1 MSETLFDYED
11 RRFREEV
18 LYLLRQLA
26 EYQGII
32 PFDEKDRRRHVDPD
46 WDGCVSEDPHAALE
60 AVLRDSDEKL
70 EDSTAPAEEKTA
82 KGRYKRPR
90 LDWSKLDSRVAELG
104 QLQTL
109 ARKRAQAY
117 KDPKSIATAKAD
129 AAKFLAQADRRR
141 NAIYREI
148 DQGRA
153 ELVDGVLYDLRSGVR
168 APWDASLFV
177 TK

>member
-1 MSETLFDYED
+1 MSESLFDYEN
-11 RRFREEV
+11 RRFRDEV

-46 WDGCVSEDPHAALE
+46 WDGCVSEDPQAFLEAALHDPGEKFE
-60 AVLRDSDEKL
+60 AP
-70 EDSTAPAEEKTA
+70 APAEAKTA

-90 LDWSKLDSRVAELG
+90 LDWSKLDSRVEELG

-109 ARKRAQAY
+109 ARKKAQAY
-117 KDPKSIATAKAD
+117 KDPKSIAAAKAD

>member
-1 MSETLFDYED
+1 MSETLFDYQNRLRD
-11 RRFREEV
+11 EEI

-26 EYQGII
+26 DYQGII
-32 PFDEKDRRRHVDPD
+32 PFDEKDRRRHVDPH

-70 EDSTAPAEEKTA
+70 EDTTAPAEEKTA

-90 LDWSKLDSRVAELG
+90 LDWSKLDSRVEELG
-104 QLQTL
+104 RLQTY
-109 ARKRAQAY
+109 ARKMAETY
-117 KDPKSIATAKAD
+117 KEPKSIAAAKAD

-153 ELVDGVLYDLRSGVR
+153 EIVDGVLYDLRSGVR